1 MTFDKDMEDL
11 NELIF
16 DLNIGES
23 CVDPSISFEEME
35 DVISDNN
42 DDSKEIED
50 ISFGHMEPI
59 PKFDDLE
66 DCLMLDGESIKENE
80 TEVQ

>member
-1 MTFDKDMEDL
+1 MDMDNLNDL
-11 NELIF
+11 ILGVGDF
-16 DLNIGES
+16 CL
-23 CVDPSISFEEME
+23 DPTMSFEEME
-35 DVISDNN
+35 DIISDDNN
-42 DDSKEIED
+42 DSKEIEG

-66 DCLMLDGESIKENE
+66 DCLMQDGESIKENE

>member
-1 MTFDKDMEDL
+1 MEDL
-11 NELIF
+11 SDLIF
-16 DLNIGES
+16 DPSTGDFS
-23 CVDPSISFEEME
+23 VDPSMSFEEME
-35 DVISDNN
+35 GVISDDN

-66 DCLMLDGESIKENE
+66 DCLMQDGESIKENE

>member
-1 MTFDKDMEDL
+1 MEDL
-11 NELIF
+11 SDLIF
-16 DLNIGES
+16 DPSTGDFS
-23 CVDPSISFEEME
+23 VDPSMSFEEME
-35 DVISDNN
+35 GVISDDN